1 MVLGNLESY
10 SCFFFLPFFDW
21 ESYSCYYMYPTKE
34 DLFCVRLRQII
45 HEDGTGSGVCG
56 AT

>member
-10 SCFFFLPFFDW
+10 SCFFLPFFDW

-45 HEDGTGSGVCG
+45 HEDGTRSGVCG